1 VNRSRNYFFPEGNA
15 LRVPLFQIKRLSQR
29 LLERWERGNPT
40 NRRDFYIRTA
50 PSNDEMNYLIR
61 TGAFDAF
68 GQSRTEQ
75 FEART
80 LLDSI
85 PIRKATD

>member
-1 VNRSRNYFFPEGNA
+1 M
-15 LRVPLFQIKRLSQR
+15 
-29 LLERWERGNPT
+29 
-40 NRRDFYIRTA
+40 RDFYIRTA
-50 PSNDEMNYLIR
+50 PSNDEMNHLIR